1 MLKSVQ
7 FGDARADGP
16 HAPCG
21 TRSTS
26 RAASSESARRTAV
39 AARRPGGRS
48 VLTGPGPERGHNLTG
63 SEHDLALEHRL
74 GQPPRRR
81 FQRDATDRRFRRWSG
96 PIST

>member
-1 MLKSVQ
+1 MPNSVQ
-7 FGDARADGP
+7 FGDARAGGP

-21 TRSTS
+21 TRPAS

-39 AARRPGGRS
+39 AARRPGGRA

-63 SEHDLALEHRL
+63 SEHDLALEHR
-74 GQPPRRR
+74 QPLRRR
-81 FQRDATDRRFRRWSG
+81 FQRDAADRRFRRWSG